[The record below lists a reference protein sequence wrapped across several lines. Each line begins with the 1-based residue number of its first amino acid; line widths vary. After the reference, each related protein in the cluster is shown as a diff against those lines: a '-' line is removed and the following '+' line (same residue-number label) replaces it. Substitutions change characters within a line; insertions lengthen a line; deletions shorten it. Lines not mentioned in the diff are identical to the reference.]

1 LLNTGPVGETVP
13 RNLLLALIIAVS
25 GFQTAV
31 AQVVI
36 EPSDRPVSLTGVIKE
51 IHGYGPPGYGE
62 NKKTDPPVTYLAI
75 ELARPINTPCT
86 PERPEW
92 KSVDCA
98 ATKLL
103 KLFFPSS
110 DGSAQ
115 QLELS
120 AKQMKGRRVVITGT
134 LERQTTAG
142 EYTPIVFNVMA
153 IDAAKN

>member
-1 LLNTGPVGETVP
+1 MP
-13 RNLLLALIIAVS
+13 RTLLLALIIAFS
-25 GFQTAV
+25 GFQTAF

-36 EPSDRPVSLTGVIKE
+36 EPSDRSVSLTGVINE
-51 IHGYGPPGYGE
+51 IHDYGPPGYGE

-75 ELARPINTPCT
+75 ELARPINIPCT

-98 ATKLL
+98 ATKRL

-110 DGSAQ
+110 DGSAR

-120 AKQMKGRRVVITGT
+120 AKQTKGRRVVITGT
-134 LERQTTAG
+134 LKRQNTAG
-142 EYTPIVFNVMA
+142 EYTPIILNVMA
-153 IDAAKN
+153 INAAKN

>member
-1 LLNTGPVGETVP
+1 MP